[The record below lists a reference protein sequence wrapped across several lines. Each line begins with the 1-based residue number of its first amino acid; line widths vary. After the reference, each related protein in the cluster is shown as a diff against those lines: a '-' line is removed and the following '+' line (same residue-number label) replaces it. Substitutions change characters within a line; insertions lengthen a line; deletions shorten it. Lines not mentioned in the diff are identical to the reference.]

1 MTSDRDAPFARALRR
16 LRGER
21 GLSVRAL
28 AEQARYGKTY
38 VSELELGQK
47 PPTEAVARRLDDVL
61 GTGGELSRLV
71 ARTEVEESPS
81 LLEPAQDRAEPLGD
95 HDIERLRDTIRHLVA
110 LDTLHGSEGLAGNAS
125 RTFRGTRNRLGIAG
139 VRPHAR
145 DDLLVTLAELGEV
158 AAWLAFDS
166 EHQDA
171 SRRLATEAVL
181 LAQAAGDTSMVRFLM
196 NHLSMQAV
204 YLGRPAEALDLA
216 GRVLA
221 DDPHSPRVTG
231 MMRVRRARALAQLGD
246 PIDALRELKLAERG
260 FDKGVGPDDPSWT
273 WWWHAAEFARH
284 ETHIRR
290 ADGDVHGAV
299 ATSEQAVLSLPPG
312 QGRDQAVFRA
322 DLLSDLVDAR
332 AWHDADRVAEDLA
345 HVAAGVGSARVHRTI
360 QRAERR
366 AVRARAPRWLLDTIQ
381 QAATAADPAA

>member
-16 LRGER
+16 LRADR
-21 GLSVRAL
+21 VLSVRAL

-61 GTGGELSRLV
+61 DTGGELSRLV
-71 ARTEVEESPS
+71 ARTEVAESPS
-81 LLEPAQDRAEPLGD
+81 LLEPALDRAEPLGD
-95 HDIERLRDTIRHLVA
+95 HDTERLRDTIRHLVA

-125 RTFRGTRNRLGIAG
+125 RTFRGARNRLGIAG

-246 PIDALRELKLAERG
+246 PIDALRELKLAQRG

-345 HVAAGVGSARVHRTI
+345 RVAAGVGSARVHRTI

>member
-1 MTSDRDAPFARALRR
+1 M
-16 LRGER
+16 
-21 GLSVRAL
+21 SVRAL
-28 AEQARYGKTY
+28 ADRARYGKTY
-38 VSELELGQK
+38 ISELELGQK

-61 GTGGELSRLV
+61 DTGGELARMI
-71 ARTEVEESPS
+71 ARTDAEESP
-81 LLEPAQDRAEPLGD
+81 PRQADRAEPLGD
-95 HDIERLRDTIRHLVA
+95 RDIERLRDTIRHLVA
-110 LDTLHGSEGLAGNAS
+110 LDTLHGSEGLAGSAS
-125 RTFRGTRNRLGIAG
+125 RTFRGTRDRLGVAG
-139 VRPHAR
+139 VRPHQR

-171 SRRLATEAVL
+171 SRRIATEAVL

-246 PIDALRELKLAERG
+246 PIDALRELKLAQRG

-299 ATSEQAVLSLPPG
+299 ATSERAVLSLPTA

-322 DLLSDLVDAR
+322 DLLCDLVEAH
-332 AWHDADRVAEDLA
+332 AWHDADRVAQDLA
-345 HVAAGVGSARVHRTI
+345 RVAAGVGSARVHRTI

-366 AVRARAPRWLLDTIQ
+366 GVRNRAPRWLLDAIQ
-381 QAATAADPAA
+381 EAAAAADPAA

>member
-1 MTSDRDAPFARALRR
+1 
-16 LRGER
+16 
-21 GLSVRAL
+21 VRAL
-28 AEQARYGKTY
+28 ADQARYGKTY

-61 GTGGELSRLV
+61 DSGGELSRLI
-71 ARTEVEESPS
+71 APEQAGEAPSRLKPS
-81 LLEPAQDRAEPLGD
+81 LDEFEPLD
-95 HDIERLRDTIRHLVA
+95 DRDIELLRDTIRHLVA
-110 LDTLHGSEGLAGNAS
+110 LDTLHGSDGLAANAS
-125 RTFRGTRNRLGIAG
+125 RSFRGARNRLGVAG

-171 SRRLATEAVL
+171 SRQVATEALL

-246 PIDALRELKLAERG
+246 PIDALRELRLAQRV
-260 FDKGVGPDDPSWT
+260 FDNGAGPDDPSWT

-284 ETHIRR
+284 ETHIKR

-299 ATSEQAVLSLPPG
+299 AASERAVLSLPSA

-322 DLLSDLVDAR
+322 DLLTDLVDAH
-332 AWHDADRVAEDLA
+332 AWHDADRIAQDLA
-345 HVAAGVGSARVHRTI
+345 RVAAAVGSARVHRTI

-366 AVRARAPRWLLDTIQ
+366 AVRARAPRWLIDAMREV
-381 QAATAADPAA
+381 AAAANPAVR